1 MGKKCVPGVICFENV
16 TIVVILFVLA
26 VFAYYFYK
34 ISNFHNDRMPE
45 NSRRMMHHE
54 NSGGMNSGAGGMMMM
69 PEMNRGFVFNNSL
82 MMPPRMNDPLLDPY
96 NPPLK
101 DTSAY
106 FIGGGGGGVRGM
118 IPINIPTQGPMIM
131 TDDYRQVGLLTRAN
145 GSEMILPLMGQQL
158 FTNRDKWNYYTM
170 SDKNNIVKLPIRYK
184 GRNCMNEYGT
194 DSLNSGDHVMVEGYN
209 DKFNVTIYDNKMT
222 RYLPMV

>member
-16 TIVVILFVLA
+16 TIVVILLVLA
-26 VFAYYFYK
+26 VFVYYFYK
-34 ISNFHNDRMPE
+34 ISNFSNDRIPE
-45 NSRRMMHHE
+45 NSGRRMMNE
-54 NSGGMNSGAGGMMMM
+54 NSGAGGMMMM

-82 MMPPRMNDPLLDPY
+82 MLPPRMNDPLLDPY
-96 NPPLK
+96 NPPLR

-106 FIGGGGGGVRGM
+106 FIGGGGGVRGM
-118 IPINIPTQGPMIM
+118 IPINIPTQGPMM
-131 TDDYRQVGLLTRAN
+131 ADEYRQIGILTRAN

-184 GRNCMNEYGT
+184 GRNGMNEYGI

-209 DKFNVTIYDNKMT
+209 DKFNVTVYDNKMT

>member
-26 VFAYYFYK
+26 VFVYYFYK
-34 ISNFHNDRMPE
+34 ISNFSNDRMPE
-45 NSRRMMHHE
+45 NSRRMMHE
-54 NSGGMNSGAGGMMMM
+54 NSGAINSGAGGMMMM

-82 MMPPRMNDPLLDPY
+82 MLPPRMNDPLLDPY
-96 NPPLK
+96 NPPLR

-106 FIGGGGGGVRGM
+106 FIGGGGGVRGM
-118 IPINIPTQGPMIM
+118 IPINIPTQGPMMM
-131 TDDYRQVGLLTRAN
+131 TDEYRQVGLLTRAN